1 MRNGASRNEPKPLRY
16 DKIEG
21 YDIDAAF
28 AKMRV
33 LCAER
38 DAIERQ
44 LFLKNREIEKEW
56 ETVPPMVTIRHNLQ
70 CTYSN
75 GKRTCPNKTMDRFR
89 GAAMCAKHVASGDE
103 GIAKVLEEF
112 LNGA

>member
-1 MRNGASRNEPKPLRY
+1 MRNGASRNEPKPLKY

-21 YDIDAAF
+21 YDIDSAF
-28 AKMRV
+28 AKMRL

-56 ETVPPMVTIRHNLQ
+56 EAVPPMVTIRRSLR
-70 CTYSN
+70 CTYA
-75 GKRTCPNKTMDRFR
+75 KCEKLTMDRWR
-89 GAAMCAKHVASGDE
+89 GKAMCQKHVAGGDE

-112 LNGA
+112 LNG